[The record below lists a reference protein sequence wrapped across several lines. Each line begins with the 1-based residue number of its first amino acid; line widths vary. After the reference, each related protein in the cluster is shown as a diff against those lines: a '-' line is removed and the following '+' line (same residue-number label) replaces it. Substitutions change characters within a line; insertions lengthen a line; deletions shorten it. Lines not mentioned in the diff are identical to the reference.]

1 MTVEYHGCNLYRL
14 YIGDK
19 EIQLSEDEIIKIANY
34 ATESNFNTAR
44 NNSLEKD
51 NELLMESIGELT
63 EQRDD
68 WSFSYKRMYEQMQ
81 TVLKEHEEWVL
92 D

>member
-34 ATESNFNTAR
+34 AAESNFETDR
-44 NNSLEKD
+44 NNSLEKKVSEYEED
-51 NELLMESIGELT
+51 IGELT

-68 WSFSYKRMYEQMQ
+68 WNFSYKRMYEQMQ